1 MPIIPT
7 FEELPI
13 RGRKVLMRV
22 DFNVP
27 LDKKGEVSDD
37 SRIRACLPTIRKILN
52 QGASLIL
59 MSHLGRPEGKKDPRY
74 TLVPVAKALEKLL
87 GKPVKMAP
95 DCIGEEVESLAKQL
109 GQEQVLL
116 LENLRFHQAEEEP
129 EKDPNFAKQL
139 AKLGD
144 FYVNDAFGTAHRAHS
159 STYTIASYFP
169 GRKGMGDLMQI
180 ELQLLQK
187 IFNEPLHPFI
197 ALIGGAKVST
207 KLGVLKALTNKIDR
221 LLIGGAMA
229 YTFLKMGGIEV
240 GDSPVEEKQIEEAKE
255 LLETCQRQNI
265 AVSLPID
272 HVIRKGTEV
281 KTLSNQKGIPE
292 GWQGVDI
299 GPETIALFSKQ
310 LEGAH
315 LIFWNGPMGIFEE
328 PPFNR
333 GTEALAKALAASPAI
348 TIVGGGDSVAAIQQL
363 GLGEKVTH
371 LSTGGGATLEY
382 IENGTLPGIEALERE
397 NLSH

>member
-281 KTLSNQKGIPE
+281 KTLSNQEGIPE

>member
-27 LDKKGEVSDD
+27 LNKKGEVSDD

-74 TLVPVAKALEKLL
+74 TLGPVAKALEKLL

-129 EKDPNFAKQL
+129 EKDPNFARQL

-180 ELQLLQK
+180 ELQFLQK

-229 YTFLKMGGIEV
+229 YTFLKMDGIEV

-281 KTLSNQKGIPE
+281 KTLSNQEGIPE

-333 GTEALAKALAASPAI
+333 GTEALAKALAASAAI